1 MARKTKTIQI
11 DEEGRDRGK
20 IFVITELP
28 ASQAERWATRA
39 LLSLARSGVDLPNNI
54 ASAGMAGI
62 AVAGFQALAH
72 INFEDLQPLMDEM
85 FTCIR
90 IQRDRKHP
98 DMTFPLLED
107 DIEEITT
114 RLNLRAE
121 VFTLHTGFSMPGVQS
136 NSSTLTTMPPG
147 GTLPTTP
154 IVRKPLRRSSPPGMR
169 RS

>member
-1 MARKTKTIQI
+1 MARKTKVVQI

-39 LLSLARSGVDLPNNI
+39 LLALARSGVDLPNNI

-62 AVAGFQALAH
+62 AIAGFQALAH
-72 INFEDLQPLMDEM
+72 IKFEDLQPLMEEM

-90 IQRDRKHP
+90 IQRDPKHP
-98 DMTFPLLED
+98 EMTFPLLED
-107 DIEEITT
+107 DIEEIAT

-121 VFTLHTGFSMPGVQS
+121 VFTLHTGFSIPGVQS
-136 NSSTLTTMPPG
+136 NSSTLTKTAPG
-147 GTLPTTP
+147 GVSQTMP

-169 RS
+169 R